1 MKTIAVLTDLSPR
14 SEHAARYAVNLAKA
28 IKANVLLFNAFLVP
42 ADMSMA
48 AANVAWPLSDYDDI
62 KADAETCLDK
72 LCGKLED
79 ELEQENHFGGY
90 LPAIT
95 GKCQEGPVVNTLAT
109 LQQDKDIILLVI
121 ATHGADSLSTFILG
135 NNCHELIDQSKLPLL
150 IVPDN
155 AVINDI
161 KNMVFATDV
170 RFSDSEYIKAIAE
183 LARHFSA
190 EITVANVN
198 ADSPLDAKHEQAI
211 ALLMNKITENI
222 NYKHILYRSVL
233 DDNPKRGLEW
243 LINNV
248 SFDLL
253 VMVHRKIGFFDTLFK
268 SSITKSLAA
277 HTAIPLLV
285 YPYPM
290 PVIPG
295 F

>member
-1 MKTIAVLTDLSPR
+1 MKTIAVLTDLSAR
-14 SEHAARYAVNLAKA
+14 SEHAARYAVNLAKT

-42 ADMSMA
+42 ADMSMV

-72 LCGKLED
+72 LCGELED
-79 ELEQENHFGGY
+79 ELIREHQFGGF

-95 GKCQEGPVVNTLAT
+95 GNCQEGPIVNTLAT

-121 ATHGADSLSTFILG
+121 ATHGADSLATFILG

-155 AVINDI
+155 AAINDI
-161 KNMVFATDV
+161 KKMVFATDV
-170 RFSDSEYIKAIAE
+170 RFSDTEYIKAIAE
-183 LARHFSA
+183 LARHSSA

-198 ADSPLDAKHEQAI
+198 ADIPLDIKHEEAI
-211 ALLMNKITENI
+211 ALLMNRITENI
-222 NYKHILYRSVL
+222 NYKHIHYRSVL

-243 LINNV
+243 LISNL
-248 SFDLL
+248 SYDML
-253 VMVHRKIGFFDTLFK
+253 VVVHRKTGFFDLLFK
-268 SSITKSLAA
+268 SSVTKSLAA

-290 PVIPG
+290 SVIPG